1 MVAPEWRRAEL
12 TQNIMS
18 EHTFEQGEAY
28 LAGVDPVMA
37 RLIEMYG
44 PYRQT
49 PRSDYFAVLC
59 ESIVSQQLSVKAA
72 ASITSRVLL
81 YFGGEWEPQAI
92 LKAEEEDMR
101 TLGLSRSKIAYMKDL
116 AAFCATGRL
125 ALDTFA
131 DASNEE
137 IVRRLIEVKG
147 IGKWTAEMFLLFGM
161 GRLNVYPIDDLGIKK
176 AIQANYNLDELPD
189 KKQMLE
195 IGTKW
200 APYETIASLYLWRS
214 LNNKPAV

>member
-1 MVAPEWRRAEL
+1 M
-12 TQNIMS
+12 QNIMS
-18 EHTFEQGEAY
+18 EHTFELGEAY
-28 LAGVDPVMA
+28 LAEADPVMA
-37 RLIEMYG
+37 HLIEIYG

-49 PRSDYFAVLC
+49 PRSDYFAVLY

-81 YFGGEWEPQAI
+81 HFGGKWEPQAI

-101 TLGLSRSKIAYMKDL
+101 ALGLSRSKVVYMKDL
-116 AAFCATGRL
+116 ASFCATGRL
-125 ALDTFA
+125 ALDSFA

-189 KKQMLE
+189 KKKMLE
-195 IGTKW
+195 IGAKW